1 MYPELFTYS
10 PSSADDFVQVHLGS
24 DWYPDLTSTR
34 ALTASLL
41 GVNHAVKTC
50 IFDQQGNAGLVSLA
64 LNHRPNRKMDS
75 VGEVDVLVDAHN
87 SGLSMVAC
95 RLLLTPETFTAAAS
109 GTAALREILK
119 QCCLAANQLLT
130 ELSTICD

>member
-10 PSSADDFVQVHLGS
+10 PSSADDFVRVHLGS
-24 DWYPDLTSTR
+24 DWYPDLTTTR
-34 ALTASLL
+34 TLTASIL
-41 GVNHAVKTC
+41 GVNHAIKTC
-50 IFDQQGNAGLVSLA
+50 IFDQQGNPGLVSLA
-64 LNHRPNRKMDS
+64 LNHRPNRQMDS

-95 RLLLTPETFTAAAS
+95 RLLLTPETFRTAAS
-109 GTAALREILK
+109 GSAALKEILK

-130 ELSTICD
+130 ELYTVCD